1 VHGTRGLGVADW
13 FDFGMAG
20 NAIGLGNFL
29 RFPVQAAQNGGGA
42 FMIPY
47 FIALLVLIIYKTQ
60 TTWPRLLIV
69 PIGIPVYFIWR
80 KKAVSQR

>member
-1 VHGTRGLGVADW
+1 
-13 FDFGMAG
+13 
-20 NAIGLGNFL
+20 
-29 RFPVQAAQNGGGA
+29 
-42 FMIPY
+42 MIPY